1 MKEAVQKHR
10 EFFRSGVTQDLD
22 WRIHQ
27 LKILKKIRYY
37 ITMLEENV
45 FAILKH
51 LRDT

>member
-27 LKILKKIRYY
+27 LKILKKTIKKYH
-37 ITMLEENV
+37 IC
-45 FAILKH
+45 I
-51 LRDT
+51 